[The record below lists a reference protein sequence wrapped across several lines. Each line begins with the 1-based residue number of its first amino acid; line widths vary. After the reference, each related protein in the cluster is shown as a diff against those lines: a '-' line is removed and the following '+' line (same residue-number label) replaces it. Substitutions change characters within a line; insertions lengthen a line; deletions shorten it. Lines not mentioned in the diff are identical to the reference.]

1 MVILNRKA
9 KAWFLFKKVFERG
22 KKLSLGKPLTFF
34 RFMALI
40 KHCKMSL
47 CKIRLLVEIIV
58 YQAFDL

>member
-9 KAWFLFKKVFERG
+9 KARFLFKKVFERG
-22 KKLSLGKPLTFF
+22 VT
-34 RFMALI
+34 LI